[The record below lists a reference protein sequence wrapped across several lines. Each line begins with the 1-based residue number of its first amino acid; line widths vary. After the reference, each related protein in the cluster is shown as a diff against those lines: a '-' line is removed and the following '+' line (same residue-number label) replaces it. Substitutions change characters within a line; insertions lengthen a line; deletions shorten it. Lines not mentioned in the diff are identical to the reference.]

1 MATETTNCERVD
13 KPQFNQRNVQAFL
26 DYLSNA
32 DSEEQNRILGNI
44 QEVGILDFLCKHFT
58 VDRNFLKAI
67 DAAPDFIISQIQS
80 SLITGIP
87 AAAKFVVSMPDMFIG
102 DETNGSN
109 PSKLK
114 RRKTT
119 IVITI
124 EPVEMVSGADDDGNG
139 GLVGVVNW
147 NLFGGR

>member
-1 MATETTNCERVD
+1 M
-13 KPQFNQRNVQAFL
+13 PQFNQRNVQSFL
-26 DYLSNA
+26 DYLSSA
-32 DSEEQNRILGNI
+32 DSDRQNEILSEIEEKGL
-44 QEVGILDFLCKHFT
+44 LDFLCQHFT
-58 VDRNFLKAI
+58 VDRNFAKAI
-67 DAAPDFIISQIQS
+67 DAAPDFIIEQLQS
-80 SLITGIP
+80 SLVKGIP
-87 AAAKFVVSMPDMFIG
+87 AAARFVVSMPDMFIG
-102 DETNGSN
+102 DETNGNN

-124 EPVEMVSGADDDGNG
+124 EPVELKTDNPDDG